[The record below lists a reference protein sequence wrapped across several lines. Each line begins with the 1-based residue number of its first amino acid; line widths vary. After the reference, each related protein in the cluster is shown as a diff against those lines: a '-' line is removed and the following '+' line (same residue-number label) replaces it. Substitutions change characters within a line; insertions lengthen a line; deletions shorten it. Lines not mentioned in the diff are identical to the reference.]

1 MLSTFRAIMTTSSR
15 RRRSTDATPE
25 PWWVMPLEIL
35 IKQGVGAV
43 VAIIIVVWWTR
54 DASARLDVIAQKTD
68 EHVRQM
74 QQMARDEDRD
84 RQTLIQLANL
94 QCSYVAKNDAERS
107 MCNDVVDRQNR
118 RPGGGHP

>member
-35 IKQGVGAV
+35 LKQGVGAV
-43 VAIIIVVWWTR
+43 VAIIIVIWWTR

-68 EHVRQM
+68 DHVRQM
-74 QQMARDEDRD
+74 QQMARDEELD
-84 RQTLIQLANL
+84 RQTLIQLTNL
-94 QCSYVAKNDAERS
+94 QCTYVARNVDERA
-107 MCNDVVDRQNR
+107 MCNDVVDRQSHR
-118 RPGGGHP
+118 SGK